1 MKEIDWEE
9 RHFQICLAL
18 LSNSKIMETGSS
30 GAYVLKKAG
39 EILKLLK
46 KKETSEIEPK
56 ELVRSTIGDKWGFK
70 DGHNKWIIDPI
81 YDYLGDFFNDLAVA
95 SITISDEEL
104 YGYIDINDRFVI
116 EPKFTK
122 AYDFNKGV
130 AFAADEREL
139 FGLIDKTGNWLH
151 KPEFCEVF
159 SFKDNGFA
167 RVRKDGSVG
176 IYHWIGRTGNLYD
189 NLPE

>member
-116 EPKFTK
+116 EPK
-122 AYDFNKGV
+122 
-130 AFAADEREL
+130 L
-139 FGLIDKTGNWLH
+139 WLLLLM
-151 KPEFCEVF
+151 KE
-159 SFKDNGFA
+159 NYLG
-167 RVRKDGSVG
+167 
-176 IYHWIGRTGNLYD
+176 
-189 NLPE
+189 